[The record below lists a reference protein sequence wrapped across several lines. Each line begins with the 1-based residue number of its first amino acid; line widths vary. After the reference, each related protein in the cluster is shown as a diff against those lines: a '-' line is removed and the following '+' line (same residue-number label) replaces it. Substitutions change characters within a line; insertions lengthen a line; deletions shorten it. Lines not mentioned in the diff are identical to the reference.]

1 MHILEKTHRNFR
13 KTFDFIRMEF
23 TCVCYAEINSEKIN
37 GREKKDES
45 IDHNRLVQ
53 GKRQILRLPLNL
65 TPLL

>member
-1 MHILEKTHRNFR
+1 MLFLVHILEKTHRNFR

-53 GKRQILRLPLNL
+53 AGH
-65 TPLL
+65 